1 MSRLF
6 TMNASRVE
14 RRIEQPRMG
23 RLAGAALLLSASLLL
38 SRFLGVARIVFIAD
52 IFGNT
57 RPIEAYFAAF
67 RIPDTMFMLVSGG
80 ALASAFVPV
89 FAGLLEHGSEREAW
103 RVASSVLNT
112 VSISLAVLAALSFLL
127 APQIM
132 AVLVGGYTPAE
143 RGLTVDLTRIMLL
156 QPIFLGASAVISSI
170 LQTYHRFVLTAIAP
184 LIYNLAVVCGALL
197 GHSYGVGGLAW
208 SVVIGACAQ
217 LLVQL
222 PGLRGEIG
230 RLYRVQVDWQSTQAR
245 EIIRLFVPRVV
256 GLAAF
261 QAMLF
266 ITLYLAAGL
275 PRGNVAAINYSW
287 LLISFPVGALGTA
300 AATAIFPTLAR
311 LGAAED
317 LHTIARTVNRS
328 LRPVLF
334 LSLPAAVGLI
344 VLRRPIINLLY
355 NHGDWTSHATEQTA
369 FALLFYA
376 MALAP
381 LATIEVFPRVFYALK
396 DTIRPVRIAIVTVA
410 LDAVLSILFVH
421 LLPRDSGQGGLAL
434 ATAIATTVQALWL
447 ASALDVRLGGLGRQS
462 LTMTLR
468 DAALASA
475 VMALVCYV
483 SLDPLTAALPQHG
496 LGALVTVAIEVAL
509 GGGTFVAV
517 SYLVG
522 APELWQVRSLA
533 TRGK

>member
-1 MSRLF
+1 
-6 TMNASRVE
+6 MNAGRAE
-14 RRIEQPRMG
+14 RIREQPRMG
-23 RLAGAALLLSASLLL
+23 RLASAALLLSASLLL
-38 SRFLGVARIVFIAD
+38 SRVLGVARMVIIAD
-52 IFGNT
+52 VFGNN

-89 FAGLLEHGSEREAW
+89 FAGLLERGSEREAW
-103 RVASSVLNT
+103 RVASTVLNS
-112 VSISLAVLAALSFLL
+112 VSISLAVLAVLSFLL

-132 AVLVGGYTPAE
+132 AVLVGGYTPSE
-143 RGLTVDLTRIMLL
+143 RSLTVDLTRIMLL

-170 LQTYHRFVLTAIAP
+170 LQTYHRFVLTALAP
-184 LIYNLAVVCGALL
+184 LVYNLAVVCGALL

-208 SVVIGACAQ
+208 SVVIGAVAQ
-217 LLVQL
+217 LVIQL
-222 PGLRGEIG
+222 PGLRVQMQ
-230 RLYRVQVDWQSTQAR
+230 RLYRFHLDWESDQAR
-245 EIIRLFVPRVV
+245 EIIRLFIPRVV

-266 ITLYLAAGL
+266 ITLYLASGL

-300 AATAIFPTLAR
+300 AATAIFPTLSR
-311 LGAAED
+311 LGAVDD
-317 LHTIARTVNRS
+317 LHAIARTVNRS

-344 VLRRPIINLLY
+344 VLRRPIVNLLY
-355 NHGDWTSHATEQTA
+355 NHGDWTLQATEQTA

-396 DTIRPVRIAIVTVA
+396 DTVRPVRIAIVTVA

-421 LLPRDSGQGGLAL
+421 LLPRASGQGGLAL
-434 ATAIATTVQALWL
+434 ATAIATTVQAVWL
-447 ASALDVRLGGLGRQS
+447 GSVLNRRLGGLGLHS
-462 LTMTLR
+462 LGLTLR
-468 DAALASA
+468 DSALACLI
-475 VMALVCYV
+475 MGLVCYV
-483 SLDPLTAALPQHG
+483 SLDPLTALLPQHG
-496 LGALVTVAIEVAL
+496 LGALVTVAVEVLL
-509 GGGTFVAV
+509 GGATFVGV
-517 SYLVG
+517 SFLLG